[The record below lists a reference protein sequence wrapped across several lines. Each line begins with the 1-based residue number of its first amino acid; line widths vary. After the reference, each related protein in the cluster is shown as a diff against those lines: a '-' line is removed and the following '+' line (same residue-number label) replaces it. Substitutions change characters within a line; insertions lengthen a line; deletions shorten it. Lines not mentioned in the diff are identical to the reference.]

1 MYFEYWPESGCLCA
15 EFVFCKISHITPGGA
30 GERRRA
36 GAESLASLVLITT
49 TCTPPD
55 NGHTSAVRLS
65 SAPCLSRRNPIFGS
79 KVSPESPQHLLSIS
93 RGITITR
100 ESVA

>member
-1 MYFEYWPESGCLCA
+1 MYFEYWPESGCLSA

-49 TCTPPD
+49 TCTLVTRCRHCDMP
-55 NGHTSAVRLS
+55 RLKS
-65 SAPCLSRRNPIFGS
+65 LFEETATGSLSRS
-79 KVSPESPQHLLSIS
+79 LSCQ
-93 RGITITR
+93 
-100 ESVA
+100 AN